1 MIMLFFFLIPAFFG
15 ILGAIG
21 RLLYMAI
28 DTTITATGEAI
39 DLHNSKNKNQK
50 VIANVEPKLIG
61 EKSIIAPDTNIKK
74 SGKLMYVIVRRNED
88 GSWTQSKP
96 IESYERAKEQ
106 LNKERSESKYPR
118 LLKQIYV

>member
-15 ILGAIG
+15 LLGAIG

-39 DLHNSKNKNQK
+39 NLNSSKDKK
-50 VIANVEPKLIG
+50 VITNVEPKLIG
-61 EKSIIAPDTNIKK
+61 EPEPVKK
-74 SGKLMYVIVRRNED
+74 TGKLMYVIVRRNED

-96 IESYERAKEQ
+96 IESYDKAKEQ
-106 LNKERSESKYPR
+106 LNRERSSSKYPR

>member
-1 MIMLFFFLIPAFFG
+1 MIILFFFLIPTFFG

-39 DLHNSKNKNQK
+39 DLHNSKHKNQK

-61 EKSIIAPDTNIKK
+61 EPEPVKK
-74 SGKLMYVIVRRNED
+74 TGKLMYVIVRRNAD

-106 LNKERSESKYPR
+106 LNRERSSSKYPR